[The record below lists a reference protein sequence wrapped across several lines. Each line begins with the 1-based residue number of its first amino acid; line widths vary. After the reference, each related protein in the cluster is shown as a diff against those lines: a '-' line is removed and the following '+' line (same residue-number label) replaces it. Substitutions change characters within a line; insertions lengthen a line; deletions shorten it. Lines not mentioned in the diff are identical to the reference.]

1 MDLNPDG
8 GIWRHL
14 WCVSDVH
21 RCLQWRV
28 DERARRKFNSEADLI
43 ISTGDIIIRG
53 QSSVKC
59 QRLLQNNGFAPPAV
73 TTDKWR

>member
-8 GIWRHL
+8 GQWRHL
-14 WCVSDVH
+14 WCVSDVYGW
-21 RCLQWRV
+21 RQWLV
-28 DERARRKFNSEADLI
+28 DERARRKFNSEADQL

-59 QRLLQNNGFAPPAV
+59 
-73 TTDKWR
+73 